1 MLTITNEGLGD
12 PTFLNEHHH
21 VDVVTRRRRAS
32 FVVMTRDGTRGATPS
47 SSTRGDRSRVAGPTS
62 AGVAATATG
71 AAVAASAGKATTGSG
86 SASAGGK
93 RGGGLITIRP
103 FARAPKVPKDV
114 LRDARGMLRDAI
126 EAVRSRTPTKQ
137 SHETLYR
144 AVENLCVHKRAD
156 EAYGDFRNGADVRA
170 REVLQG
176 LDKGKIPDA
185 SVFLSSFDAAWGEYC
200 SQALTLRSIFLY
212 LDRTARRAGATST
225 PATATA
231 TTAMNGAT
239 PQMPLWE
246 LCLKLFYEHL
256 QSFGGVSNRILK
268 GLLELI
274 ERERMGEQIDRALA
288 KRVLRAL
295 SSLGVYASFET
306 MFMGTSQEFYCKE
319 GNEYSAQ
326 TDVSDYLKHCERR
339 LAEEAERCANYL
351 DASTSRGLMRVCE
364 QELIEAHIGDI
375 LEKGFVDLMRQHRL
389 EDLKRLHTLLS
400 RMDGG
405 SERLCAAFVSHLKQ
419 QGTAIVKD
427 EANDKDMVER
437 LLAMKTAV
445 DEVVTQAFGRTAS
458 DGTNDI
464 FINGVKESFE
474 SFINCRQNVPAEL
487 IAKYIDSKLKSGN
500 KGTSD
505 EEIEI
510 TLDKALVLF
519 RYIVGKDVFEGFY
532 KKELAKRLLHGKS
545 ASIDA
550 EKSMISKLKAECGS
564 QFTQHLESMFK
575 DIELSREIM
584 TNFRQATEVDEK
596 LPNGIEM
603 GVNVITAGCWPSYPS
618 VDVKLPS
625 HLSALQERF
634 ESFYLGKYSGRK
646 LTWQNS
652 QSHCV
657 LKTRFANGQKELSV
671 SLFQCIV
678 LMLFNDAEKLSYRS
692 IAEGS
697 GLEEKELKR
706 ALQSLA
712 CGKVR
717 ILNKEPKS
725 RDVHDD
731 DVFEFNAGLNERLFR
746 IKVNSIQLKETAD
759 ENKQTMERV
768 FQDRQHQIDA
778 CIVRI
783 MKTRK
788 TLTHALLISELMSQ
802 LKFPTKASDLKK
814 RIESLIE
821 REFIERDGEDAQ
833 KYNYLA

>member
-1 MLTITNEGLGD
+1 MHIFVNVFEL
-12 PTFLNEHHH
+12 H
-21 VDVVTRRRRAS
+21 VHVTRARARSRRA
-32 FVVMTRDGTRGATPS
+32 VVMTRDGARGATPS
-47 SSTRGDRSRVAGPTS
+47 SSTRGDRSRVVGPTA
-62 AGVAATATG
+62 AGAPTGAVAATA
-71 AAVAASAGKATTGSG
+71 AGKTTTGSG

-114 LRDARGMLRDAI
+114 LRDARGMIRDAI

-212 LDRTARRAGATST
+212 LDRTARRAGAT
-225 PATATA
+225 ATA
-231 TTAMNGAT
+231 TTTATNGAM

-306 MFMGTSQEFYCKE
+306 MFMGTSQEFYRKE

-351 DASTSRGLMRVCE
+351 DSSTSRGLMRVCE

-389 EDLKRLHTLLS
+389 EDLKRLHTLLG

-405 SERLCAAFVSHLKQ
+405 SDRLCAAFVSYLKQ

-564 QFTQHLESMFK
+564 QFTQHLEGMFK

-584 TNFRQATEVDEK
+584 TNFRQATEGDKK
-596 LPNGIEM
+596 LSNGIEM
-603 GVNVITAGCWPSYPS
+603 GVNVITAGCWPTYPS

-625 HLSALQERF
+625 HLSVLQERF

-678 LMLFNDAEKLSYRS
+678 LMLFNDAEKLSYQA

-725 RDVHDD
+725 RDVNDD

-746 IKVNSIQLKETAD
+746 IKVNSIQLKETVD

-788 TLTHALLISELMSQ
+788 TLTHSLLISELMSQ

-814 RIESLIE
+814 RIESLID

>member
-1 MLTITNEGLGD
+1 MHIFVNVFEL
-12 PTFLNEHHH
+12 H
-21 VDVVTRRRRAS
+21 VHVTRARARSRRA
-32 FVVMTRDGTRGATPS
+32 VVMTRDGARGATPS
-47 SSTRGDRSRVAGPTS
+47 SSTRGDRSRVVGPTA
-62 AGVAATATG
+62 AGAPTGAVAATA
-71 AAVAASAGKATTGSG
+71 AGKTTTGSG

-114 LRDARGMLRDAI
+114 LRDARGMIRDAI

-212 LDRTARRAGATST
+212 LDRTARRAGAT
-225 PATATA
+225 ATA
-231 TTAMNGAT
+231 TTTATNGAM

-306 MFMGTSQEFYCKE
+306 MFMGTSQEFYRKE

-351 DASTSRGLMRVCE
+351 DSSTSRGLMRVCE

-389 EDLKRLHTLLS
+389 EDLKRLHTLLG

-405 SERLCAAFVSHLKQ
+405 SDRLCAAFVSYLKQ

-564 QFTQHLESMFK
+564 QFTQHLEGMFK

-584 TNFRQATEVDEK
+584 TNFRQATEGDQK
-596 LPNGIEM
+596 LSNGIEM
-603 GVNVITAGCWPSYPS
+603 GVNVITAGCWPTYPS

-625 HLSALQERF
+625 HLSVLQERF

-678 LMLFNDAEKLSYRS
+678 LMLFNDAEKLSYQA

-725 RDVHDD
+725 RDVNDD

-746 IKVNSIQLKETAD
+746 IKVNSIQLKETVD

-788 TLTHALLISELMSQ
+788 TLTHSLLISELMSQ

-814 RIESLIE
+814 RIESLID